1 MVRRAAVCRSAR
13 ALCHRLVGTQRH
25 YQSCT
30 PGGAWH
36 PRGRTKAR
44 RVGCPTAAARRA
56 PQHKAVPVTR
66 EEEVTMKLFP
76 CSALLLL
83 LALSS
88 PLLAQ
93 ETTGTISGI
102 VVDWQ
107 GLGIPGARVTVTG
120 DRGLK
125 EARTGA
131 DGQFRVPL
139 LVPGTYTVHVRLLG
153 LRTLERENVTVGLG
167 ETISLSLKMEVGG
180 LVETIEVGGAPPG
193 IDSSTTTVGAN
204 LAAELLRQVPVGRR
218 LSDATY
224 IAPGVSSGG
233 GTGMANPSIAG
244 GSGLENQ
251 YVVDGVNITNAG
263 YGALGSYS
271 ILHGSLGN
279 GVPFDFVREIQV
291 KTGGYEAEYGQSTGG
306 VVNVITKSGSNEVR
320 GSAFAY
326 FRPSALEGGYEPV
339 ESEVLAREESVNA
352 TATRLNDA
360 GIELGGPLLENRMF
374 FFGAIDPQWE
384 TDTLLAPEDAP
395 LSELGE
401 VDRDRRLVA
410 YAAKATAQIANGHRA
425 DVSFFGDPATGD
437 MGPQRRIALLRDDT
451 TGFSELSYGGH
462 NQTVKYDGALRPSW
476 LVEASFA
483 RAANRIE
490 ETPSVDE
497 WSITDRTGDV
507 VRRSG
512 GIGLYEGNDG
522 ESLQYSVKSTHY
534 FANHEV
540 RYGVLLEDIRYDNII
555 QRTGPT
561 FTLPDGSQ
569 TVTGAQIDI
578 LPDPDLGQ
586 FYRVTRANTSNVRDT
601 TQEYLNF
608 FLQDTWRISNRLTVR
623 PGIRYEQQK
632 LVGNVAEFR
641 WKDNWAPRVGG
652 TFDVLGDGRSKLYA
666 NWGRFFAK
674 IPNDLAARALSA
686 DAGVTLADYYDA
698 ALTEPIPNGV
708 PVGVEGET
716 EHFQPAGL
724 EPSDFDPNSKSTY
737 LDEALIGFEFEAAP
751 GLMLDVRY
759 IHRSFG
765 RILEDVGTVPMAAYT
780 LFPDEAG
787 NSVEYFITNP
797 GADTA
802 VLFPELGASFE
813 EAIHD
818 YDAVELTAAR
828 RFAQNWQVQASYRWS
843 RLYGTFEGFF
853 RNDNGQSDPAIT
865 SLFDFPT
872 DDPSYEEVMVP
883 RGFRGDIR
891 FLGEAGAGPLPNDR
905 RHQFKLY
912 GNRSFDWGLNL
923 GLGVLLGSGRPL
935 TALAANPRYQS
946 TGEIPETPRGVGF
959 QTDDGFK
966 QRSPVEVDLNVHADY
981 AIRVAGRRL
990 VLLVDAFN
998 FINRQGVLAYD
1009 DYTQTN
1015 PTTESPDFGNVLQYQ
1030 TPSQIRFGIRYE
1042 F

>member
-1 MVRRAAVCRSAR
+1 MWGILHGDQRCLRNSGRGAR
-13 ALCHRLVGTQRH
+13 QDCEM
-25 YQSCT
+25 
-30 PGGAWH
+30 
-36 PRGRTKAR
+36 
-44 RVGCPTAAARRA
+44 
-56 PQHKAVPVTR
+56 TR
-66 EEEVTMKLFP
+66 QEATMKPVACL
-76 CSALLLL
+76 SLLLM
-83 LALSS
+83 LALAS
-88 PLLAQ
+88 PVGAQ

-102 VVDWQ
+102 VLDWQ
-107 GLGIPGARVTVTG
+107 GLGIPGARVTVAG
-120 DRGLK
+120 DRGAK
-125 EARTGA
+125 EARSGA
-131 DGQFRVPL
+131 DGRFRVPL
-139 LVPGTYTVHVRLLG
+139 LVPGTYRVQVRLLG

-204 LAAELLRQVPVGRR
+204 LSDELLRQVPVGRR

-291 KTGGYEAEYGQSTGG
+291 KTGGYEAEYGQATGG

-326 FRPSALEGGYEPV
+326 FRPSGLEAEHTPI
-339 ESEVLAREESVNA
+339 ESEVLAREESVNT
-352 TATRLNDA
+352 TATRVNDA
-360 GIELGGPLLENRMF
+360 GVELGGPILRNRAF

-384 TDTLLAPEDAP
+384 TDTLLAPDAAP
-395 LSELGE
+395 LSELDE
-401 VDRDRRLVA
+401 VERDRRLVA
-410 YAAKATAQIANGHRA
+410 YAAKGTVQIATGHRA
-425 DVSFFGDPATGD
+425 DVSFFGDPATGG

-462 NQTVKYDGALRPSW
+462 NQTVKYDGALRSNW
-476 LVEASFA
+476 LLEASFA

-497 WSITDRTGDV
+497 WSITDRTSDV
-507 VRRSG
+507 VGRSG

-522 ESLQYSVKSTHY
+522 ESFQYSAKSTHY

-555 QRTGPT
+555 QRTGQT

-601 TQEYLNF
+601 TQEYLSF
-608 FLQDTWRISNRLTVR
+608 FLQDTWRVGSRLTVR

-641 WKDNWAPRVGG
+641 WKDNWGPRVGG
-652 TFDVLGDGRSKLYA
+652 TFDLLGDGRSKLYA

-698 ALTEPIPNGV
+698 ELTEPIPNGV

-724 EPSDFDPNSKSTY
+724 EPSDFDPDSKSTY

-751 GLMLDVRY
+751 GLTLDVRY

-765 RILEDVGTVPMAAYT
+765 RILEDVGTIPMAAYT

-787 NSVEYFITNP
+787 ASVEYFITNP
-797 GADTA
+797 GPNTP
-802 VLFPELGASFE
+802 VQFPELGASFE

-818 YDAVELTAAR
+818 YDAVELTADR
-828 RFAQNWQVQASYRWS
+828 RFSQNWQLQASYRWS

-872 DDPSYEEVMVP
+872 NDPSYAAELVP
-883 RGFRGDIR
+883 RGFAGDIR
-891 FLGEAGAGPLPNDR
+891 YLGAAGAGPLPNDR

-912 GNRSFDWGLNL
+912 GNYSFNWGLNL
-923 GLGVLLGSGRPL
+923 GAGMLLGSGRPL
-935 TALAANPRYQS
+935 TRLAANPRYQS
-946 TGEIPETPRGVGF
+946 TGEIPETPRGVGYE
-959 QTDDGFK
+959 TVDGFK
-966 QRSPVEVDLNVHADY
+966 QRSAIEADLNLHADY
-981 AIRVAGRRL
+981 ALRVGGRRL
-990 VLLVDAFN
+990 VLLADVFN
-998 FINRQGVLAYD
+998 FIDRQGVVAYD
-1009 DYTQTN
+1009 DYTQTS
-1015 PTTESPDFGNVLQYQ
+1015 PTTASPDFGNVLEYQ
-1030 TPSQIRFGIRYE
+1030 RPSRIRLGIRFE

>member
-1 MVRRAAVCRSAR
+1 
-13 ALCHRLVGTQRH
+13 
-25 YQSCT
+25 
-30 PGGAWH
+30 
-36 PRGRTKAR
+36 
-44 RVGCPTAAARRA
+44 
-56 PQHKAVPVTR
+56 
-66 EEEVTMKLFP
+66 MKLFAYF
-76 CSALLLL
+76 ALLF
-83 LALSS
+83 ALTLPI
-88 PLLAQ
+88 PLRAQ

-107 GLGIPGARVTVTG
+107 GLGIPGATVTVSG
-120 DRGLK
+120 DRGAK

-131 DGQFRVPL
+131 DGRFRVPL
-139 LVPGTYTVHVRLLG
+139 LVPGTYTVQVRLLG

-167 ETISLSLKMEVGG
+167 ETIDLSLEMEVGG
-180 LVETIEVGGAPPG
+180 LVETVEVGGAPPG
-193 IDSSTTTVGAN
+193 IDNSTTTVGAN
-204 LAAELLRQVPVGRR
+204 IADELLRQVPVGRR

-291 KTGGYEAEYGQSTGG
+291 KTGGYDAEYGQSTGG
-306 VVNVITKSGSNEVR
+306 VVNVITKSGSNQVR

-326 FRPSALEGGYEPV
+326 VRPSALEGGHERI
-339 ESEVLAREESVNA
+339 ESEVLAREESVNT
-352 TATRLNDA
+352 TATRLNDV
-360 GIELGGPLLENRMF
+360 GVELGGPLLRDRMF

-384 TDTLLAPEDAP
+384 TDTLLAPEAAP

-401 VDRDRRLVA
+401 VDRSRRLVA

-425 DVSFFGDPATGD
+425 EVSFFGDPATGGI
-437 MGPQRRIALLRDDT
+437 GPQRRIALLRDDT

-462 NQTVKYDGALRPSW
+462 NQAFKYDGAPRANW
-476 LVEASFA
+476 LVEASFS

-534 FANHEV
+534 LANHEI
-540 RYGVLLEDIRYDNII
+540 RYGLLVEDIHYDNII

-578 LPDPDLGQ
+578 LPDPNLGQ

-601 TQEYLNF
+601 TQAYFNF
-608 FLQDTWRISNRLTVR
+608 FVQDTWRVGSRLTLR
-623 PGIRYEQQK
+623 PGIRYEQQS
-632 LVGNVAEFR
+632 LVGNVAEFD
-641 WKDNWAPRVGG
+641 WKDNWAPRLGG
-652 TFDVLGDGRSKLYA
+652 TFDALGDGRSKLYA
-666 NWGRFFAK
+666 SWGRFFAK
-674 IPNDLAARALSA
+674 IPNDLAARALSV

-724 EPSDFDPNSKSTY
+724 EPSDFDPDAKSTY

-751 GLMLDVRY
+751 GLTLDIRY

-765 RILEDVGTVPMAAYT
+765 RILEDVGTIPMAAYT
-780 LFPDEAG
+780 LFPDAAG

-797 GADTA
+797 GA
-802 VLFPELGASFE
+802 
-813 EAIHD
+813 
-818 YDAVELTAAR
+818 
-828 RFAQNWQVQASYRWS
+828 
-843 RLYGTFEGFF
+843 GT
-853 RNDNGQSDPAIT
+853 P
-865 SLFDFPT
+865 
-872 DDPSYEEVMVP
+872 
-883 RGFRGDIR
+883 
-891 FLGEAGAGPLPNDR
+891 
-905 RHQFKLY
+905 
-912 GNRSFDWGLNL
+912 
-923 GLGVLLGSGRPL
+923 
-935 TALAANPRYQS
+935 
-946 TGEIPETPRGVGF
+946 
-959 QTDDGFK
+959 
-966 QRSPVEVDLNVHADY
+966 
-981 AIRVAGRRL
+981 
-990 VLLVDAFN
+990 
-998 FINRQGVLAYD
+998 
-1009 DYTQTN
+1009 
-1015 PTTESPDFGNVLQYQ
+1015 
-1030 TPSQIRFGIRYE
+1030 
-1042 F
+1042 